1 VRVGDETNR
10 LSDVLLKASDILK
23 QEIDATTTRIIA
35 LLTPASTILLGLLVA
50 ALMLGVFNA
59 ILEVYDLGA

>member
-1 VRVGDETNR
+1 V
-10 LSDVLLKASDILK
+10 
-23 QEIDATTTRIIA
+23 IA

-59 ILEVYDLGA
+59 ILEVYDLGT